1 MSTVKIS
8 YYQKPKDRNIS
19 SSRAL
24 NHPHEVQRSQQA
36 EDPVEVRTLQANKKV
51 MTSLKKNSSSVYQE
65 IEFLNSFFKHIKKLR
80 LSENFFNTFI
90 KSKKLRSEMVR

>member
-1 MSTVKIS
+1 MKCQMSKS
-8 YYQKPKDRNIS
+8 HNQKPKDRNIS

-51 MTSLKKNSSSVYQE
+51 MTSLKKIPLQY
-65 IEFLNSFFKHIKKLR
+65 IKKL
-80 LSENFFNTFI
+80 NFLTVFSSISRN
-90 KSKKLRSEMVR
+90 